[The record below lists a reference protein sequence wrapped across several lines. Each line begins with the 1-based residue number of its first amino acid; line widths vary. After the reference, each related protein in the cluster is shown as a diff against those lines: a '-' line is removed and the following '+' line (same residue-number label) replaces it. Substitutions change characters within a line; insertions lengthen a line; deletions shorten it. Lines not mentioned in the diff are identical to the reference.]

1 MKSMVR
7 RDDATK
13 SIAFMLLAVRE
24 ARKGMNGNEGGPF
37 GAAVVLAG
45 RVISRAHN
53 EVIKSKDP
61 TAHAEILA
69 IRRASKKLGRFDLSD
84 CMIYTTCEPCPMCL
98 AAIHWARIKTFY
110 FGCTKGDASRIG
122 FDDKA
127 IYRAIKGF
135 PKAPRIIGIPIQRDE
150 CLELFKAWE
159 AKEDKTP
166 Y

>member
-7 RDDATK
+7 RDDATM
-13 SIAFMLLAVRE
+13 STDFMRWAVRE
-24 ARKGMNGNEGGPF
+24 AWKGMNGNEGGPF
-37 GAAVVLAG
+37 GAAVVLKG

-69 IRRASKKLGRFDLSD
+69 IRRASKKLGRFDLGD
-84 CMIYTTCEPCPMCL
+84 CVLYSTCEPCPMCL

-110 FGCTKGDASRIG
+110 FGCTKSDAALIG

-127 IYRAIKGF
+127 IYGAIKGDA
-135 PKAPRIIGIPIQRDE
+135 KAPQIIGIPVQRDE
-150 CLELFKAWE
+150 CLELFKAWV